1 MRVIIPISL
10 LLFAVVAPTV
20 FRSMSSSRRLLSHY
34 VPTLLLSF
42 VKTPACICRHTFIH
56 VYSFFSFYP
65 LIASRHPLVNM
76 IFLNS
81 YPLARLSFVIYRHFS
96 YSVEFHPGFSS
107 RTGVTSLILSTIAFI
122 PSLSLSLFP
131 SLLCQSSSHSFVF
144 LFSTRLFGEHLF
156 SSFLFHRFI
165 APRLRAPFS
174 IIISS
179 LAFSTLYLLTRSS
192 LYLLKSLNLLDT
204 HRNHSRAE
212 MDFHSLRVILAYDEL
227 RA

>member
-144 LFSTRLFGEHLF
+144 LFS
-156 SSFLFHRFI
+156 SSLW
-165 APRLRAPFS
+165 RAPFFPFFVS
-174 IIISS
+174 PLYCTSS
-179 LAFSTLYLLTRSS
+179 PCPILHYYFLASFFHFVSPHTVFIVPSQVPQSPRYTPQPLARRNGFSFSACHTCIR
-192 LYLLKSLNLLDT
+192 
-204 HRNHSRAE
+204 RA
-212 MDFHSLRVILAYDEL
+212 
-227 RA
+227 